1 MVALFFRLSLVFCDD
16 DCERECERDVEGD
29 DDVKRRKV
37 RGAEHIIMT
46 QKTIRHDK
54 AIDEGNRQC

>member
-1 MVALFFRLSLVFCDD
+1 MVALFFRLIFLCLHCLVWCG
-16 DCERECERDVEGD
+16 VEGD
-29 DDVKRRKV
+29 DDVKRGKV